1 MRPGWTQPKRREDA
15 QHQFLS
21 AQRFLKEIESFDT
34 CMNVIRISEVTK
46 IFGTRRKQV
55 RAVDGLAFEVE
66 PGQVFGFL
74 GPNGAGKSTT
84 IRMMLDLVR
93 PTEGTVELFG
103 ADVRVDPGGLRK
115 TGALVE
121 GATFYPFLT
130 GRENLRVL
138 SHTRGLP
145 AGARIDEL
153 AEQVHMA
160 GRIDRKVEGYSTGM
174 KQRLGIAAA
183 LLSDPELVILD
194 EPTNGLDPGGIIEM
208 RGFIRSLAEQHGKT
222 VFLSSHL
229 LTEVEQ
235 VCDRVAIINRGR
247 LIQEGAVESL
257 LSGTVTELHLEVDS
271 VEKSAAILQDRWE
284 IEHAERTGWLNVRIE
299 PGESAGIVRRLVEN
313 GIAVRQAVIARQ
325 SLEDFFLS
333 VTGGE
338 DGDD

>member
-1 MRPGWTQPKRREDA
+1 MP
-15 QHQFLS
+15 
-21 AQRFLKEIESFDT
+21 
-34 CMNVIRISEVTK
+34 VIRVNQVTK
-46 IFGTRRKQV
+46 IFGNRRSPV
-55 RAVDGLAFEVE
+55 RAVAGLAFEVE

-84 IRMMLDLVR
+84 IRMILDLVR
-93 PTEGTVELFG
+93 PTDGTVELFG
-103 ADVRVDPGGLRK
+103 TDVRKDPTGLRR

-138 SHTRGLP
+138 ARTRGLP
-145 AGARIDEL
+145 DD
-153 AEQVHMA
+153 
-160 GRIDRKVEGYSTGM
+160 GRIDAWIGQVGMSDRIDRRVDGYSTGM
-174 KQRLGIAAA
+174 KQRLGLAAA

-208 RGFIRSLAEQHGKT
+208 RGFIRSLAYEHGKT

-229 LTEVEQ
+229 LNEVEQ

-247 LIQEGAVESL
+247 LVQEGTVDTL
-257 LSGTVTELHLEVDS
+257 LSGTMTELQLQVDS
-271 VEKSAAILQDRWE
+271 PEAAAAALQARWTSAPAEKP
-284 IEHAERTGWLNVRIE
+284 GWLNVQIE
-299 PGESAGIVRRLVEN
+299 SEESAAIVKLLVEN

-333 VTGGE
+333 VTGNG
-338 DGDD
+338 GDND